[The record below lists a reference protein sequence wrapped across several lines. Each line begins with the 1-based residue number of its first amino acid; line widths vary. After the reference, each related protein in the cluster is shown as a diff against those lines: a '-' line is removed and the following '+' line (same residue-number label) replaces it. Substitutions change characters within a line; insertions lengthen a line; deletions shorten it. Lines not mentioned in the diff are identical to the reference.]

1 MNMLFK
7 KIKKSYK
14 SMTIWLN
21 GIFLAALPVV
31 EYARDNLQEVQQF
44 LPDNIYRSMGL
55 AVVVLNI
62 ALRFRTDKGLHE
74 K

>member
-1 MNMLFK
+1 MNMLSK

-14 SMTIWLN
+14 SVTIWLN
-21 GIFLAALPVV
+21 GILLAALPVV

>member
-1 MNMLFK
+1 MNILSK

-21 GIFLAALPVV
+21 GILLAALPVF
-31 EYARDNLQEVQQF
+31 EYARETLPQVQEY
-44 LPDNIYRSMGL
+44 LPPDMYKPVGV

-62 ALRFRTDKGLHE
+62 LLRFKTEKGLHE

>member
-1 MNMLFK
+1 MNMLFE

-14 SMTIWLN
+14 SATIWLN
-21 GIFLAALPVV
+21 GILLAALPVV

>member
-1 MNMLFK
+1 MNILFE

-21 GIFLAALPVV
+21 GILLAALPVI

-55 AVVVLNI
+55 AVVVVNI
-62 ALRFRTDKGLHE
+62 VLRFRTDKGLHE

>member
-1 MNMLFK
+1 MNMLSK

-21 GIFLAALPVV
+21 GILLAALPVV